1 VYKISKTNSTDTQTV
16 VYISLLIA
24 ISLVVLNSISGFL
37 FPAYYLYMFIGI
49 VVFIIFSKLD
59 FEILSAFSTQLYVGS
74 IIFLILPLI
83 IGQVTR
89 GTVRW
94 IQIGALTIQ
103 PAEIVRPFLLIY
115 FAKFLVTNK
124 FTSSFLFKAFLYF
137 VIPIGLIVVQPSLGV
152 AVITSIG
159 LLGVLLA
166 SGINKKHFVISILVF
181 LLALPVSFFFLKDYQ
196 RQRLTT
202 FLNPAQD
209 PLGAGYNSIQS
220 MIAVGSGKLTGKGLG
235 KGIQTQLKFLPE
247 KHTDFIFAAVSEEMG
262 FIGASVLLVVSFLL
276 LSRILSTLDHARDPV
291 SRAYI
296 SGFFLTILVQMA
308 IHVGMNI
315 GLLPITGLPF
325 PLVSAGGSSFIATM
339 MGLGIVVGA
348 RKQ

>member
-1 VYKISKTNSTDTQTV
+1 MYNISKSNSTDTLTV
-16 VYISLLIA
+16 IYISLLVI
-24 ISLVVLNSISGFL
+24 ISLVVLNSISSVL
-37 FPAYYLYMFIGI
+37 FPTYYLYTFIG
-49 VVFIIFSKLD
+49 VLVFIIFSKLD
-59 FEILSAFSTQLYVGS
+59 FEILSTFSKQLYIGS
-74 IIFLILPLI
+74 IIFLIIPLI

-124 FTSSFLFKAFLYF
+124 FTSSFLVKAFFYLL
-137 VIPIGLIVVQPSLGV
+137 VPIGLIVIQPSLGV

-166 SGINKKHFVISILVF
+166 SGINKKHFAISILVF
-181 LLALPVSFFFLKDYQ
+181 LLALPVSFFFMKDYQ
-196 RQRLTT
+196 RQRITT
-202 FLNPAQD
+202 FLNPAMD

-220 MIAVGSGKLTGKGLG
+220 MIAVGSGKFLGKGLG

-247 KHTDFIFAAVSEEMG
+247 KHTDFVFAAVSEEMG
-262 FIGASVLLVVSFLL
+262 FVGASVLLVVAFLL
-276 LSRILSTLDHARDPV
+276 LSRVLSALDHAKDPV

-296 SGFFLTILVQMA
+296 AGFFLTLLVQMA

-348 RKQ
+348 RKK

>member
-1 VYKISKTNSTDTQTV
+1 M
-16 VYISLLIA
+16 L
-24 ISLVVLNSISGFL
+24 VLNSISSFL
-37 FPAYYLYMFIGI
+37 FPTYYLYTFLGI
-49 VVFIIFSKLD
+49 LVFIIFSKLD
-59 FEILSAFSTQLYVGS
+59 FEILSTFSRELYIGS

-94 IQIGALTIQ
+94 IQIGVLTIQ
-103 PAEIVRPFLLIY
+103 PAEIVRTFLLIF
-115 FAKFLVTNK
+115 FAKFFVTNK
-124 FTSSFLFKAFLYF
+124 FTSSFLVKAFLYLL
-137 VIPIGLIVVQPSLGV
+137 IPIGLIVIQPSLGV

-166 SGINKKHFVISILVF
+166 SGINKKHFAVSILVF
-181 LLALPVSFFFLKDYQ
+181 LLALPVSYFFMKDYQ
-196 RQRLTT
+196 RQRIST
-202 FLNPAQD
+202 FLDPAKD

-220 MIAVGSGKLTGKGLG
+220 MIAVGSGKLSGRGLG

-247 KHTDFIFAAVSEEMG
+247 KHTDFVFAAVSEEMG
-262 FIGASVLLVVSFLL
+262 FVGASVLLIVAFLL
-276 LSRILSTLDHARDPV
+276 LSRILNILDRAKDPV

-296 SGFFLTILVQMA
+296 SGFFLTLLVQMA

-315 GLLPITGLPF
+315 GMLPITGLPF

-348 RKQ
+348 RKK